1 MQPEIHR
8 PLNLPHHHLL
18 ATTIMAV
25 EALLS
30 SFLEI
35 LIESA
40 GKSAVRQI
48 GAVWG
53 LEEDLEKLGRTLP
66 RIQSIVGDAEE
77 QQMKDAAVKKWL
89 TALRDAAYAAEDV
102 LDQFNLEILRKSNR
116 AIENKMMGKVSD
128 LFSSHN
134 PLFFRFKMA
143 RKLKAVVKSIDEI
156 EAESRKFKFAV
167 RARRQTPPT
176 VRQTHSYVV
185 ESDVIG
191 RDKEKDEMVKLLI
204 EQQDENEKIAVLPI
218 VGMGGLGKTTFAQL
232 IYQDKRVD
240 RHFQL
245 RIWVCVA
252 YVFDVGEI
260 LNAIISS
267 ATGRQSDLK
276 LMDMLQRSVRDVLA
290 GKIYLLVL
298 DDVWNEVPSKWD
310 DLKALL
316 ACGGDGSRVVVTTR
330 SDGVSSMMGTLTTHK
345 LAFLS
350 EEDSWDL
357 FRRRAFP
364 SGEDADKQRHQ
375 NLVEIGKAIVAKC
388 GGLPLA
394 LKALGSM
401 MSYQNDEKEWSAI
414 KESSIWDTKVGEVDI
429 RPALLLSYN
438 DLPSHLKRCFAFCA
452 MFPKDYEIQVDMLI
466 QLWMAQGFIPS
477 EGTAAEPEVNGHRIF
492 MELHR
497 RCFFQDVRRVKES
510 RYMDFWADILHA
522 YFRRTYYKSDV
533 DGYCS
538 LRTCKMHHLIHDL
551 AQHVSGEEGVALLEP
566 YTATAPRKDVHH
578 LSLPGISASSKI
590 HETLGKFPA
599 LRTLLVRD
607 AYFGK
612 AVDSISR
619 PAKLRV
625 LGFHN
630 LNATMLL
637 NLARHLKH
645 VRFLDMSY
653 SGIAE
658 LPEAITTLLNLQT
671 LRLSGCQELRKLPS
685 KMKNMRNLRH
695 LYLDECKELRD
706 MPEGLG
712 RLSCLHTLSK
722 YIVGVGA
729 GRGIGQ
735 LKELNLSGKLEIY
748 GLGNVRD
755 AANAREA
762 NLHSKRDL
770 HTLALCWGVVDWTEE
785 ESLSENV
792 EPTAENSEAL
802 LEALAPPDGIKVLS
816 IWGYGGVRFPTWTWD
831 EHLLSRYQPLVE
843 IHLGGCRNCQHLP
856 SFWQLPSLEV
866 LCLKQMDSLKHI
878 IGGEGGG
885 DRREQTFPALKR
897 LVLEGMPSLERWR
910 EAEGGGAVEEGK
922 CFPHLV
928 ELRISECSKLGSMP
942 RFPSLKVLFMLNGN
956 RMSLGS
962 IEKLSTLAFL
972 SINTDSVTVDG
983 ETRSALLRDLRFL
996 EELNIIGRNE
1006 IELQGEDM
1014 NGSRSIGL
1022 QRLYV
1027 TNCDWLFSS
1036 RRSLFWKSLVSLHTL
1051 GIDSCQDLTVF
1062 PEEFRGLKS
1071 LKSLMV
1077 WKCNNV
1083 IDFLPVLPS
1092 SSSSMTPIGP
1102 PSELEDLFIFDCGSM
1117 KKIPR
1122 CPASL
1127 RRLVI
1132 VFCANLTSLTED
1144 IGQLT
1149 SLESLFIDCCPNL
1162 LSLPLDLQ
1170 QLTMLHQVQIKNC
1183 RKLKLLSQDLLQYLS
1198 GLPSLTILNCPILEK
1213 QLQKKRREVI

>member
-8 PLNLPHHHLL
+8 PLNLQHHHIL
-18 ATTIMAV
+18 TTIIMVV

-35 LIESA
+35 LIGST
-40 GKSAVRQI
+40 KNSVVRQI
-48 GAVWG
+48 GGVWG
-53 LEEDLEKLGRTLP
+53 LEEDLEKLERTLL

-77 QQMKDAAVKKWL
+77 QQIKDTAVKNWL

-102 LDQFNLEILRKSNR
+102 LDDFNLETLRKSNR

-128 LFSSHN
+128 FFSSHN
-134 PLFFRFKMA
+134 PLCFRFKMA
-143 RKLKAVVKSIDEI
+143 RKLTEVVKSIDEI
-156 EAESRKFKFAV
+156 VAESRKFNFAV
-167 RARRQTPPT
+167 RTQEQTPPT

-191 RDKEKDEMVKLLI
+191 RGEEKDEIVKLLI

-218 VGMGGLGKTTFAQL
+218 VGMGGLGKTTLAKL
-232 IYQDKRVD
+232 IYQDKRVE

-245 RIWVCVA
+245 RIWVCVGS
-252 YVFDVGEI
+252 VFDLGEI
-260 LNAIISS
+260 LKAIISS

-276 LMDMLQRSVRDVLA
+276 FMDMLQCSVRDVLA
-290 GKIYLLVL
+290 GKRYLLVL
-298 DDVWNEVPSKWD
+298 DDVWNEDSSKWD

-364 SGEDADKQRHQ
+364 SGEDDDKQQHQ
-375 NLVEIGKAIVAKC
+375 NLVEIGKAIVTKC

-394 LKALGSM
+394 VKALGSM
-401 MSYQNDEKEWSAI
+401 LSYQNDEREWSAI
-414 KESSIWDTKVGEVDI
+414 KESNIWDTKVGEGDI
-429 RPALLLSYN
+429 LPALLLSYN

-452 MFPKDYEIQVDMLI
+452 IFPKDYEIEVDMLI
-466 QLWMAQGFIPS
+466 RLWMGQGFIPS
-477 EGTAAEPEVNGHRIF
+477 EGTAEPEVKGHRIF
-492 MELHR
+492 MELHK
-497 RCFFQDVRRVKES
+497 RCFFQDVRRVKER
-510 RYMDFWADILHA
+510 RYIYFLGNIMRD
-522 YFRRTYYKSDV
+522 YFRWRNYELEV
-533 DGYCS
+533 EGYCS
-538 LRTCKMHHLIHDL
+538 LRTCKMHDLIRDL
-551 AQHVSGEEGVALLEP
+551 AQHISGEEGVALLEP
-566 YTATAPRKDVHH
+566 CTATAPKKNVHH
-578 LSLPGISASSKI
+578 LSSPGTSSSYKI

-612 AVDSISR
+612 AVDNISR

-637 NLARHLKH
+637 NLAQHLKH
-645 VRFLDMSY
+645 VRFLDISY
-653 SGIAE
+653 SKIAE

-671 LRLSGCQELRKLPS
+671 LKLSGCQLLRKLPS
-685 KMKNMRNLRH
+685 KMKNMCNLRH
-695 LYLDECKELRD
+695 LYLDECTELRD

-748 GLGNVRD
+748 GLGKVRD

-770 HTLALCWGVVDWTEE
+770 HSLSLCWGVVEWTEK

-792 EPTAENSEAL
+792 ETRAENSEVL
-802 LEALAPPDGIKVLS
+802 LEALAPPDGIKALS
-816 IWGYGGVRFPTWTWD
+816 IWGYGGVRFPTWTSD
-831 EHLLSRYQPLVE
+831 EQLLSRYQLLVE

-866 LCLKQMDSLKHI
+866 LCLKHMYSLKHI
-878 IGGEGGG
+878 IRGEGGG
-885 DRREQTFPALKR
+885 DCREQTFPALKR
-897 LVLEGMPSLERWR
+897 LVLEGMPSLEQWW
-910 EAEGGGAVEEGK
+910 EVEGGGAVEEGK

-942 RFPSLKVLFMLNGN
+942 RLPSLKFLGMPSGN
-956 RMSLGS
+956 RMLGS
-962 IEKLSTLAFL
+962 IENLSTLA
-972 SINTDSVTVDG
+972 
-983 ETRSALLRDLRFL
+983 
-996 EELNIIGRNE
+996 
-1006 IELQGEDM
+1006 
-1014 NGSRSIGL
+1014 
-1022 QRLYV
+1022 
-1027 TNCDWLFSS
+1027 C
-1036 RRSLFWKSLVSLHTL
+1036 
-1051 GIDSCQDLTVF
+1051 
-1062 PEEFRGLKS
+1062 
-1071 LKSLMV
+1071 
-1077 WKCNNV
+1077 
-1083 IDFLPVLPS
+1083 
-1092 SSSSMTPIGP
+1092 
-1102 PSELEDLFIFDCGSM
+1102 
-1117 KKIPR
+1117 
-1122 CPASL
+1122 
-1127 RRLVI
+1127 
-1132 VFCANLTSLTED
+1132 
-1144 IGQLT
+1144 
-1149 SLESLFIDCCPNL
+1149 
-1162 LSLPLDLQ
+1162 PLDL
-1170 QLTMLHQVQIKNC
+1170 
-1183 RKLKLLSQDLLQYLS
+1183 R
-1198 GLPSLTILNCPILEK
+1198 
-1213 QLQKKRREVI
+1213 